1 MTIFVCFT
9 ITFVHVY
16 AHAFLQCCP
25 PWRQHRILYVHI
37 SVHDVANACQS
48 WNTYWQDVVMK
59 NGSPDM
65 LSLVYVTINTC
76 RGENNEEHDNLLPHM
91 MASKTTP
98 KPHIS
103 QILICKTNM
112 LSPITFSC
120 STGYQPKQRLQLS
133 FLWNAMSTSFLYGIH
148 ALSHTKC
155 NVHII
160 SLRGPSVTHVSGDF
174 HMRESGP
181 PGTANTSFSYMELTC
196 PPRVRLW
203 GPWKTMFHVMSHKK
217 KGMLSLFSSYFWL
230 VNYNRF

>member
-9 ITFVHVY
+9 ITFVHVH

-37 SVHDVANACQS
+37 SVHDVANACQI
-48 WNTYWQDVVMK
+48 WHTYWQDIVMK

-91 MASKTTP
+91 MALKTTL

-112 LSPITFSC
+112 LSPITFSR
-120 STGYQPKQRLQLS
+120 STGYQPKQRLQLSFDS

-160 SLRGPSVTHVSGDF
+160 FLWVQVSPTSAANSTWKWPTWHCQHIICLREADMSFMCPSLGIMENHVSCNV
-174 HMRESGP
+174 
-181 PGTANTSFSYMELTC
+181 T
-196 PPRVRLW
+196 
-203 GPWKTMFHVMSHKK
+203 
-217 KGMLSLFSSYFWL
+217 
-230 VNYNRF
+230 